1 MKLFMVGLRH
11 DVREDPMVGK
21 RVRGDL
27 KSAND
32 GIVTSMLDTIQYSDF
47 I

>member
-1 MKLFMVGLRH
+1 MKVLMVRH
-11 DVREDPMVGK
+11 DVRRAMVGQ